1 MNGYLNSQMNH
12 APEINHDLRVLP
24 CLSGLGDEDL
34 IIIGQMSGLKG
45 VAKDDIVF
53 QESEPMDFFFI
64 VKTGSIK
71 LYKTSIDG
79 RELTIKVMRAGDY
92 FCCAPLYADGRCT
105 VSAVALENSNLVAIP
120 AGDFKE
126 MLSNGVSMFGLHLI
140 TGLCQRI
147 KYLSNLVEDLTFK
160 DVEQRVALLLLRLA
174 EEKTQEDTIVSISIT
189 HQDIAAMTGTVRE
202 VVSRTIT
209 RLKKKG
215 VITDRSVRGFKIDKQ
230 GLSKLLNKKTFSEY
244 P

>member
-1 MNGYLNSQMNH
+1 MNR

-24 CLSGLGDEDL
+24 CLSGLRDEDL
-34 IIIGQMSGLKG
+34 IIIGRMSALKG

-53 QESEPMDFFFI
+53 QESEPMDLFFI

-71 LYKTSIDG
+71 LYKTSIEG

-92 FCCAPLYADGRCT
+92 FCCAPLYAGGRYP
-105 VSAVALENSNLVAIP
+105 VSAVSLEDSTLVVIP

-140 TGLCQRI
+140 AGLCRRI

-174 EEKTQEDTIVSISIT
+174 EEKTHEDTIVSISIT